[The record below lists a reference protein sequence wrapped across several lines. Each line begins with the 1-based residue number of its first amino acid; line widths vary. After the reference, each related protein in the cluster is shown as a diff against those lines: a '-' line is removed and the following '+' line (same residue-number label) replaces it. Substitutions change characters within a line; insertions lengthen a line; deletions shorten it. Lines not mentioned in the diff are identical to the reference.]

1 MIVVFY
7 SIEFI
12 ASVFVCMY
20 NVHTHT
26 HIYIYVRIYTHAYWY
41 VPYWVSTI
49 FHHLAL
55 LYLILYIIVDSLVL
69 HVSIDALTC
78 EDVEPMFSK
87 PLDFSLLHPAIPI
100 TGDPTRRAGWP
111 RRAMLEA
118 ASCQIAENPTS
129 ALMRSVLAHE
139 IRGGS
144 VPKCGRETQQ

>member
-20 NVHTHT
+20 NVY
-26 HIYIYVRIYTHAYWY
+26 IYIYVRIYIYIHMHTGTYRIEFP
-41 VPYWVSTI
+41 PY
-49 FHHLAL
+49 LAL

-100 TGDPTRRAGWP
+100 TGDTTRRAGWP

-118 ASCQIAENPTS
+118 ASCQIVENPTS

-139 IRGGS
+139 IRGGFI
-144 VPKCGRETQQ
+144 PKCGRETQQ